1 MEDRGCSL
9 NEYSVQRQVLDE
21 LSLDEVAQKGNWS
34 TKPTFTERL
43 KGSMR
48 CSVPRAKEVVLSWV
62 PVLGWLPQYRIRENA
77 VGDLISGCSVGIMH
91 LPQGMAYALLA
102 SLRPVFGLYT
112 SLYPVLVYF
121 IFGTSR
127 HVSIG
132 TFAVISIMIG
142 SVTERLAPDSNFL
155 VNGTNGTGS
164 VNVDER
170 DAYRVQIASSLTVL
184 AGLFQILLGVVRF
197 GFVVTYLSEPLVRGY
212 TTASA
217 CHVLC
222 SQLKYLF
229 GVNPVRFTGPLSLI
243 YTVVAICRLLPQTV
257 VPELVVSLVALAVL
271 IVVKELNEC
280 YKQKLP
286 LPIPIELIVIIAATI
301 ITHFCGLS
309 AKYKIDVV
317 GEIPSGLKAPRAPDV
332 TLFSAVIGDA
342 FAVAIVGYAITI
354 SLGKTFALKHG
365 YKVDS
370 NQELVALGLSNT
382 VGGCFQCYSVTCSMS
397 RSLVQESTGG
407 KTQVAGLISSIIV
420 LITILKIGSLFEALP
435 KAVLS
440 TIVFVNLK
448 GMFKQFTDV
457 PMLWKTNKV
466 DLLVW
471 LVTFTS
477 TILLNLDLGLA
488 VSIGFSMLTVI
499 FRTQLPRY
507 SILGQVPDTNLYL
520 DIDTYK
526 EAKEIPGIKIFR
538 SSATIYYTNAEMY
551 TEALQEKSGIQIG
564 KLLAAKKKQASTL
577 TQQEQKTAK
586 DEPKQQRAN
595 HLPNGIFS
603 LEENKISAELEGHH
617 FKHGVALKLTESPAN
632 GFTKGQV
639 NWAYQSDTMSDSNSD
654 TGSEHYEATRASK
667 DSDDKKGYADPAGP
681 HSIILDLSSTSFVDT
696 VAVKTL
702 KNIFMDLREIGVG
715 VYATGCQACVVEQLE
730 RAGFFSESIP
740 KSRLFV
746 TIHDAVL
753 HILNKVG
760 QTDVTL
766 FLFPGWFLQHQ
777 NVTTRGQ
784 RVPARHLPLPTA
796 LLLMAFHCSLLV
808 HIVPSPYIGRKST
821 TLTWQHNCH
830 GNAWSRCSDNKLFVI
845 WSNEMSQLL
854 SL

>member
-1 MEDRGCSL
+1 MEERSANSSFG
-9 NEYSVQRQVLDE
+9 EYCVQRQVLDE
-21 LSLDEVAQKGNWS
+21 VRLDEVAQKGTWS
-34 TKPTFTERL
+34 AKPTFRERL
-43 KGSMR
+43 KDTVR
-48 CSVPRAKEVVLSWV
+48 CSVPRAKEVLLRWV
-62 PVLGWLPQYRIRENA
+62 PVLGWLPKYSIRENA
-77 VGDLISGCSVGIMH
+77 IGDVISGCSVGIMH

-127 HVSIG
+127 HISIG

-155 VNGTNGTGS
+155 VNATNGTGS
-164 VNVDER
+164 VNINER
-170 DAYRVQIASSLTVL
+170 DAYRVQIACSLTVL

-212 TTASA
+212 TTGSA

-229 GVNPVRFTGPLSLI
+229 GVTPARFSGPLSLI
-243 YTVVAICRLLPQTV
+243 YTLVEICRLLPQTV
-257 VPELVVSLVALAVL
+257 VPELVVSLVSLAVL
-271 IVVKELNEC
+271 IVVKELNQC
-280 YKQKLP
+280 YRQKLP

-309 AKYKIDVV
+309 AKYNIDVV
-317 GEIPSGLKAPRAPDV
+317 GEIPSGLQAPQAPDV

-342 FAVAIVGYAITI
+342 FAVAIVGYAINI

-365 YKVDS
+365 YKVDN
-370 NQELVALGLSNT
+370 NQELVALGLSNSI
-382 VGGCFQCYSVTCSMS
+382 GGCFQCYSVTSSLS

-420 LITILKIGSLFEALP
+420 LITVLKIGALFEALP

-499 FRTQLPRY
+499 FRTQMPHY
-507 SILGQVPDTNLYL
+507 SILGQVPATNLYL
-520 DIDTYK
+520 DVDTYK

-551 TEALQEKSGIQIG
+551 LEALQEKSGIQIG
-564 KLLAAKKKQASTL
+564 KLLAAKKKQEATL
-577 TQQEQKTAK
+577 KQQEKKTIEAK
-586 DEPKQQRAN
+586 QPVS
-595 HLPNGIFS
+595 NGTFS
-603 LEENKISAELEGHH
+603 LEEKKISAAELEGQN
-617 FKHGVALKLTESPAN
+617 FKHVPLKPTQSPAN
-632 GFTKGQV
+632 GFNKGQI
-639 NWAYQSDTMSDSNSD
+639 NWAYQSDTMPDPISDKGCQYYDSLTQASN
-654 TGSEHYEATRASK
+654 
-667 DSDDKKGYADPAGP
+667 DKKGPNNAPGP
-681 HSIILDLSSTSFVDT
+681 HSIILDVSTTSFVDT

-702 KNIFMDLREIGVG
+702 KNIFRDLGDVGVG
-715 VYATGCQACVVEQLE
+715 VYLAGCQACVVEQLE

-753 HILNKVG
+753 HILGKMG
-760 QTDVTL
+760 QTDVIL
-766 FLFPGWFLQHQ
+766 D
-777 NVTTRGQ
+777 VSYTTK
-784 RVPARHLPLPTA
+784 
-796 LLLMAFHCSLLV
+796 M
-808 HIVPSPYIGRKST
+808 
-821 TLTWQHNCH
+821 
-830 GNAWSRCSDNKLFVI
+830 
-845 WSNEMSQLL
+845 
-854 SL
+854 